1 MSFWHSMETLVLCI
15 FDYSTFKLEQMCL
28 HVSHIVGE
36 LFEIGESLKIS
47 ICSHAFVT
55 LFLKDDESF

>member
-1 MSFWHSMETLVLCI
+1 VSFWHSMETLVLCT

-28 HVSHIVGE
+28 HVLHIVGE
-36 LFEIGESLKIS
+36 LFEIGVLNFS

-55 LFLKDDESF
+55 LFLKDDESC

>member
-1 MSFWHSMETLVLCI
+1 METLVLCI

-28 HVSHIVGE
+28 HVSRIVGE
-36 LFEIGESLKIS
+36 LFEIGESLKLS